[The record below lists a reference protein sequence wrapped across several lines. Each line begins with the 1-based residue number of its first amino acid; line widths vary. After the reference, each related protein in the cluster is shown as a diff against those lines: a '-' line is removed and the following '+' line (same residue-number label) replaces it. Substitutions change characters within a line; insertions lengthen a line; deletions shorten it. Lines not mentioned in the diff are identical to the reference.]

1 MVDSWENIASFM
13 YEPNA
18 FMETVPRL
26 SIVIPVCNEEESIA
40 ALIKEIDR
48 VMDSSIG
55 YEVVVVDDGSR
66 DQTLSILKALKS
78 DLGQLRIICHLQ
90 NSGQSTA
97 IRTGVKQ
104 AKAEWIA
111 TLDGDGQND
120 PADISNLYR
129 KLVEEEQGDPA
140 LVVAGHRKKRQDH
153 WFRSFY
159 SRIANRIR
167 ANLLQD
173 ETPDT
178 GCGLKVFSRERFLD
192 LPYFDHMHRY
202 IPALFIR
209 QGGRVISIEVNHR
222 PREQGTSKYG
232 FHNRFWVGIMD
243 LLGVRW
249 LLKRAKNPGTE
260 EL

>member
-1 MVDSWENIASFM
+1 MKQL
-13 YEPNA
+13 PN
-18 FMETVPRL
+18 L
-26 SIVIPVCNEEESIA
+26 SIVIPVCNEEESIGV
-40 ALIKEIDR
+40 LLKEIDQ
-48 VMDSSIG
+48 VVEHSIG
-55 YEVVVVDDGSR
+55 YEIVVVDDGSQ
-66 DQTLSILKALKS
+66 DATLRVLNELKQGLS
-78 DLGQLRIICHLQ
+78 QLRIIRHLQ

-97 IRTGVKQ
+97 IRTGIKQ
-104 AKAEWIA
+104 AKAQWIA

-120 PADISNLYR
+120 PADIPVLYR
-129 KLVEEEQGDPA
+129 KPVEEEQGDPA
-140 LVVAGHRKKRQDH
+140 LVVAGHRKKRKDH

-173 ETPDT
+173 ETLDT

-209 QGGRVISIEVNHR
+209 QGGRVVSVEVNHR
-222 PREQGTSKYG
+222 PREQGNSKYG
-232 FHNRFWVGIMD
+232 FHNRFWVGISD

-249 LLKRAKNPGTE
+249 LLKRAKNPGIE
-260 EL
+260 EV